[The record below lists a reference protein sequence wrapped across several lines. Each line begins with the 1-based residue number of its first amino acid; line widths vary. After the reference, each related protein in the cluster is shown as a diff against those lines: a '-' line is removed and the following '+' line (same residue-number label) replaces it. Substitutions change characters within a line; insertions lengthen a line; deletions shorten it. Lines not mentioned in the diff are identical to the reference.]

1 MGRDGNQSGFHLFF
15 LAITLPVVSRFVLSI
30 VTKGSRQNGVS
41 LRITRAH
48 TEILR

>member
-1 MGRDGNQSGFHLFF
+1 METNQVYISFF
-15 LAITLPVVSRFVLSI
+15 LVMTLPVVSRFVRFI
-30 VTKGSRQNGVS
+30 VTHGGRQHRVF

>member
-1 MGRDGNQSGFHLFF
+1 METNQVFISFF
-15 LAITLPVVSRFVLSI
+15 LVMTLPVVSRFVRSI